1 MVIGIY
7 VIFIQYIDY
16 TYKYIYRLNMYKKPL
31 ILMQYTVLRS
41 ILSTYIEPED
51 VYKGL
56 WILSCSEYVIIMSIL
71 PIVIKLVYTAVD

>member
-1 MVIGIY
+1 M
-7 VIFIQYIDY
+7 
-16 TYKYIYRLNMYKKPL
+16 
-31 ILMQYTVLRS
+31 YTVLRS

-56 WILSCSEYVIIMSIL
+56 WILSCSEYVTIMSIL

>member
-1 MVIGIY
+1 MEANLNYKLLFY
-7 VIFIQYIDY
+7 V
-16 TYKYIYRLNMYKKPL
+16 YKFNM
-31 ILMQYTVLRS
+31 YTVLRS